1 MIPFLKMS
9 LFLNT
14 VKSDPELKMSSTI
27 LTSSGTNEIETTG
40 FLTSRLAK
48 TERIPRR
55 LASTLS
61 REDAFTLCENEYL
74 FYPHR
79 HAARIIYYK
88 WFNFLENSHESDIV
102 PAFAFAQYEY
112 VLKWECGEVLRLHI
126 RYLNTSTSLLSF
138 SFWKNEDSQKL
149 FTVLI
154 FGSC

>member
-88 WFNFLENSHESDIV
+88 WFNFLENSHESDTV

-112 VLKWECGEVLRLHI
+112 SLKWESGEVLRLHI

-138 SFWKNEDSQKL
+138 NFLEERRFPEAFCCFN
-149 FTVLI
+149 F
-154 FGSC
+154 